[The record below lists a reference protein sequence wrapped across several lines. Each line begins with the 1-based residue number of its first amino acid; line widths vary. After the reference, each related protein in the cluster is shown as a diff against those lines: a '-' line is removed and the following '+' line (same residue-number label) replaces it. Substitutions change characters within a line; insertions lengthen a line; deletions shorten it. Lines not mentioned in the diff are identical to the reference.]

1 MSRAKVPIEI
11 DGIKED
17 LIFEGGE
24 DYSYFN
30 GFVQTCMFELFHVK
44 TYNQFLYR
52 AKKIDKVILHDERH
66 RKWRTHF
73 LKQQESKFL
82 DRNKQKKGFN
92 PIKPKVIKG
101 SMKGVLSQLKEYP
114 INEAIVLKLTEMVR
128 DDYFDRGSIKVKG
141 FFTFFSIELFGPN
154 KKTSLY
160 NAYRDLLKEGRP
172 KLLE

>member
-1 MSRAKVPIEI
+1 VSRAKIPIEI
-11 DGIKED
+11 DGVKED

-44 TYNQFLYR
+44 TYNQFIYR
-52 AKKIDKVILHDERH
+52 AKRIDKVILHDERH

-73 LKQQESKFL
+73 LKQQEAKFL

-92 PIKPKVIKG
+92 PIEPKVIKG

-141 FFTFFSIELFGPN
+141 FFTFFSIELFGPD

>member
-73 LKQQESKFL
+73 LKQQEAKFL
-82 DRNKQKKGFN
+82 DRNKQKKGFK
-92 PIKPKVIKG
+92 PIEPKVIKG

-141 FFTFFSIELFGPN
+141 FFTFFSIELFGPD

>member
-1 MSRAKVPIEI
+1 MSRAKIPIEI
-11 DGIKED
+11 DGVKED

-30 GFVQTCMFELFHVK
+30 GFVQTCTFELFHVK

-73 LKQQESKFL
+73 LKQQEAKFL

-92 PIKPKVIKG
+92 PIEPKVIKG
-101 SMKGVLSQLKEYP
+101 SMKGVLDQLKEYSK
-114 INEAIVLKLTEMVR
+114 NEAIVLKLTEMVR

-141 FFTFFSIELFGPN
+141 FFTFFSIELFGPD